1 MLRRFHEHFNG
12 ALPISGSLAPTAF
25 FHLRNRRKRLSSI
38 PEKFHSSIGS
48 DQANLNRMVRMLHPP
63 FSPCDPCVA
72 RNLQIPRETL
82 KKHLRGRKIR
92 TTISG
97 A

>member
-1 MLRRFHEHFNG
+1 M
-12 ALPISGSLAPTAF
+12 P
-25 FHLRNRRKRLSSI
+25 I
-38 PEKFHSSIGS
+38 PELLVPTGFPIFKIGTKDSLHFPPKSHSSIGS
-48 DQANLNRMVRMLHPP
+48 DQANLNRVARMLDPP

-82 KKHLRGRKIR
+82 KKHLRGGKIR